1 MKPRSYFFLSYAH
14 SAPAS
19 ADQSVRTFFDDLE
32 DAVQVKVPA
41 EPDKRPGFIDDDLP
55 AGANWGAALAR
66 AVGSTDVF
74 IPLYSPNFFNN
85 KWPLREQRAFERRI
99 ERIPSINA
107 KDRIIPVLWTPI
119 PPWDQTDEIRRAL
132 NLGEDIPDYA
142 ANGLRALCVLAY
154 YEDQYREIVERLARA
169 IVTVAQEQPL
179 KPSSAPSP
187 DEIDVP
193 VAEFAF
199 VAAVLAPTRSA
210 LPAADAD
217 PRIYGDTGAKWRPF
231 AEQESP
237 AADYLANTAERLGL
251 PTVTI
256 DYAADD
262 ERVKRHPAV
271 LLVDPWILE
280 LPGGEQTFR
289 DAVKSLPKWVLPLV
303 IVDDNAP
310 GAADQLARRA
320 IAMLSDAG
328 VAKSERA
335 GNVQEFVGALAT
347 LVTQARRQ
355 YLRSGPVDPPPGA
368 VTPRRR
374 LGDAPDSPST
384 IAGTTNHA

>member
-1 MKPRSYFFLSYAH
+1 
-14 SAPAS
+14 
-19 ADQSVRTFFDDLE
+19 VRTFFDDLE
-32 DAVQVKVPA
+32 TAVRLKVPP
-41 EPDKRPGFIDDDLP
+41 EPDKQPGFIDDDLP

-74 IPLYSPNFFNN
+74 VPLYSPNFFNN
-85 KWPLREQRAFERRI
+85 KWPLREQRAFEQRI
-99 ERIPSINA
+99 ERIPAVDA

-119 PPWDQTDEIRRAL
+119 PPWDQTDESRRAL
-132 NLGEDIPDYA
+132 HLGEDIPDYA
-142 ANGLRALCVLAY
+142 GNGLRALCVLAY
-154 YEDQYREIVERLARA
+154 YEDQYRAIVERLAQA
-169 IVTVAQEQPL
+169 IVTIARQQPL
-179 KPSSAPSP
+179 NPSSAPSP

-199 VAAVLAPTRSA
+199 VAAVLAPTQSS
-210 LPAADAD
+210 LPPPDAG
-217 PRIYGDTGAKWRPF
+217 PQAYGDTSVDWRPF
-231 AEQESP
+231 AGQESP

-256 DYAADD
+256 DFTASD
-262 ERVKRHPAV
+262 ERIKRHPAV

-280 LPGGEQTFR
+280 LPGGEQAFR
-289 DAVKSLPKWVLPLV
+289 DAVKSMPPWVLPLL
-303 IVDDNAP
+303 IVDNDAP
-310 GAADQLARRA
+310 AADWADQLASRA
-320 IAMLSDAG
+320 LVMLTDAG
-328 VAKSERA
+328 VAKSERV

-347 LVTQARRQ
+347 IVTQARRQ

-384 IAGTTNHA
+384 IAGTTNHG